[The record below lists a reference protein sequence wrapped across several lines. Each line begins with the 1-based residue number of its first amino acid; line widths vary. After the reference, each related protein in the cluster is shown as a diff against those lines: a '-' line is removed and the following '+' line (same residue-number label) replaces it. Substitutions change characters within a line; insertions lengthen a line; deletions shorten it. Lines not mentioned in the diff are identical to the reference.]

1 MNTKRILLIGS
12 GIDVDRPI
20 INYLDKSG
28 HNVLGIVQ
36 KDLIKSTLMGEKFD
50 LIILDL
56 KEEKFNISLIPAVK
70 EYSIAPIMVLASEKD
85 EEKEMEAL
93 NLGAKEYLYR
103 PLDCELL
110 INKINEIFKTKNN

>member
-1 MNTKRILLIGS
+1 MKTRRILLIGS

-28 HNVLGIVQ
+28 HHVLGIIQ
-36 KDLIKSTLMGEKFD
+36 KDLVKSTLMSEKFD

-56 KEEKFNISLIPAVK
+56 KEKKFNISLIPAVK
-70 EYSIAPIMVLASEKD
+70 EYSIAPIIVLASEKG
-85 EEKEMEAL
+85 EEREMEAL
-93 NLGAKEYLYR
+93 NLGAKEYLNR

-110 INKINEIFKTKNN
+110 KSKIDEIFKTKND